1 MNKIKKLIEKYG
13 LATTLAILVMLTL
26 LAGLTS
32 CNVTRTI
39 TTESSSYQRGDTT
52 VMITTRTT
60 ESYDA
65 VKRGGIR

>member
-1 MNKIKKLIEKYG
+1 MDKLIEFCKKHG
-13 LATTLAILVMLTL
+13 IWGAIALILMTLAAL
-26 LAGLTS
+26 LLSS

>member
-1 MNKIKKLIEKYG
+1 MEKLIEFVKKHG
-13 LATTLAILVMLTL
+13 IWGFIALNLMTLAALMLS
-26 LAGLTS
+26 S